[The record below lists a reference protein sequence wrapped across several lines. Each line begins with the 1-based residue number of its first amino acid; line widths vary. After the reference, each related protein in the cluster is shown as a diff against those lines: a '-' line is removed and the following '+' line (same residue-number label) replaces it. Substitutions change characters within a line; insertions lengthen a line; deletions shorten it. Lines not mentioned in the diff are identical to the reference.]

1 MNLKKKIKQE
11 LLNEQFSIGNY
22 DCHHFV
28 LCDQPLYQ
36 GQHVLTPFVPN
47 AWPGWPATNNV
58 GYGQYFSQASTN
70 FWNAVGSPSQFEVV
84 KVNATANSM
93 GSPTQTSDLCW
104 KYIGNYAC
112 YNGGTFYWDSVNSV
126 SPIIN
131 AGPNSCTDC
140 ANLASPVMGC
150 TDSQAL
156 NYDPSATQDDG
167 SCDYGFICESTW
179 FIMTGRRDKN
189 IGKECIP
196 GNSQNPGTFGTLQD
210 CESDCGPR
218 RAPGDK
224 NKTIQPFAPDLQSK
238 KGIEVDGNDLDLEKE
253 PIRKKIKEELE
264 NFDDTIGQVEFQ
276 DELVT
281 LSSSERAQLRD
292 MLEDVMDDKRKLEE
306 VFDYKGIPE
315 LKAQGVF
322 GKMFKWLKRYLTDKA
337 TTYLINASAEE
348 TKDTIELIKV
358 MDPNDMTGIFDPKAI
373 YLGGAIDFAKDALG
387 WRTQMEEYFGENHV
401 VKDERMTKLVL
412 TGEWDTKGIS
422 VPAILNPLR
431 AETVREEDDEFNDL
445 FGKWKKDSLTDD
457 EMQTF
462 REKIRQNII
471 LQDLRMLDICDTNLL
486 RYDGKAGAG
495 TLGEAQISALKNQQI
510 FLWVTDGMKISNVS
524 PWLLPAVT
532 KICVDDE
539 IWELLKH
546 FK

>member
-1 MNLKKKIKQE
+1 MNLKKI
-11 LLNEQFSIGNY
+11 
-22 DCHHFV
+22 
-28 LCDQPLYQ
+28 
-36 GQHVLTPFVPN
+36 
-47 AWPGWPATNNV
+47 
-58 GYGQYFSQASTN
+58 
-70 FWNAVGSPSQFEVV
+70 
-84 KVNATANSM
+84 
-93 GSPTQTSDLCW
+93 
-104 KYIGNYAC
+104 
-112 YNGGTFYWDSVNSV
+112 
-126 SPIIN
+126 
-131 AGPNSCTDC
+131 
-140 ANLASPVMGC
+140 
-150 TDSQAL
+150 
-156 NYDPSATQDDG
+156 
-167 SCDYGFICESTW
+167 
-179 FIMTGRRDKN
+179 
-189 IGKECIP
+189 
-196 GNSQNPGTFGTLQD
+196 
-210 CESDCGPR
+210 
-218 RAPGDK
+218 
-224 NKTIQPFAPDLQSK
+224 
-238 KGIEVDGNDLDLEKE
+238 
-253 PIRKKIKEELE
+253 IKEELALCYTEGSDGHWKRCLCGSNTEKCKKEGPDWGPGSTQVYSNEIAKDTTHYNQNGNIKRHGSIEGKVETQQGLEDVVQDGGVGCMNTWDCEEWETCYDNECVADVQNAQQRTRMNERIKEELNRLEDMDYHNTPDMEKDISRDEIE

-281 LSSSERAQLRD
+281 LSSTERSQLRD
-292 MLEDVMDDKRKLEE
+292 MLEDAMDDKRKLEE

-358 MDPNDMTGIFDPKAI
+358 MDPNDMTGVFEPKAI
-373 YLGGAIDFAKDALG
+373 YLGGAIDFATDALA

-401 VKDERMTKLVL
+401 VKDERMAKLVL

-422 VPAILNPLR
+422 APAILNPLR
-431 AETVREEDDEFNDL
+431 AETVREEDSEFTDL

-532 KICVDDE
+532 KICIDDE
-539 IWELLKH
+539 IWELIKH
-546 FK
+546 FR

>member
-1 MNLKKKIKQE
+1 MNLK
-11 LLNEQFSIGNY
+11 
-22 DCHHFV
+22 
-28 LCDQPLYQ
+28 
-36 GQHVLTPFVPN
+36 
-47 AWPGWPATNNV
+47 
-58 GYGQYFSQASTN
+58 
-70 FWNAVGSPSQFEVV
+70 
-84 KVNATANSM
+84 
-93 GSPTQTSDLCW
+93 
-104 KYIGNYAC
+104 
-112 YNGGTFYWDSVNSV
+112 
-126 SPIIN
+126 
-131 AGPNSCTDC
+131 
-140 ANLASPVMGC
+140 
-150 TDSQAL
+150 
-156 NYDPSATQDDG
+156 
-167 SCDYGFICESTW
+167 
-179 FIMTGRRDKN
+179 R
-189 IGKECIP
+189 
-196 GNSQNPGTFGTLQD
+196 
-210 CESDCGPR
+210 
-218 RAPGDK
+218 
-224 NKTIQPFAPDLQSK
+224 
-238 KGIEVDGNDLDLEKE
+238 
-253 PIRKKIKEELE
+253 KIKEELNRLEDMDYHNTPDMEKDISRDEIE

-281 LSSSERAQLRD
+281 LSSTERSQLRD
-292 MLEDVMDDKRKLEE
+292 MLEDAMDDKRKLEE
-306 VFDYKGIPE
+306 AFDYKGIPE

-387 WRTQMEEYFGENHV
+387 WRTAMERYFGENHV
-401 VKDERMTKLVL
+401 VKDERMAKLVL

-422 VPAILNPLR
+422 EPAILNPMR
-431 AETVREEDDEFNDL
+431 AETVREEDEEFTDL

-457 EMQTF
+457 EMQSF

-532 KICVDDE
+532 KICIDDE

>member
-1 MNLKKKIKQE
+1 MELKKRIRESIKQLMTE
-11 LLNEQFSIGNY
+11 EDTGMGSQSVKVTPCRYGPYVGPSVNQFGDTVGYPPGVGFISTHGTNQFGLAFSIDG
-22 DCHHFV
+22 V
-28 LCDQPLYQ
+28 GPQVGDQFIYSVQPW
-36 GQHVLTPFVPN
+36 PN
-47 AWPGWPATNNV
+47 L
-58 GYGQYFSQASTN
+58 
-70 FWNAVGSPSQFEVV
+70 
-84 KVNATANSM
+84 VNAYGDHGPICVEVIEINGVASLDPN
-93 GSPTQTSDLCW
+93 
-104 KYIGNYAC
+104 KNY
-112 YNGGTFYWDSVNSV
+112 
-126 SPIIN
+126 P
-131 AGPNSCTDC
+131 SCTC
-140 ANLASPVMGC
+140 
-150 TDSQAL
+150 
-156 NYDPSATQDDG
+156 PSAP
-167 SCDYGFICESTW
+167 SKF
-179 FIMTGRRDKN
+179 DK
-189 IGKECIP
+189 P
-196 GNSQNPGTFGTLQD
+196 
-210 CESDCGPR
+210 
-218 RAPGDK
+218 
-224 NKTIQPFAPDLQSK
+224 TIT
-238 KGIEVDGNDLDLEKE
+238 
-253 PIRKKIKEELE
+253 RKKIKEELNRLEDMDYHNTPDMEKDISRDEIE

-306 VFDYKGIPE
+306 AFDYKGIPE

-387 WRTQMEEYFGENHV
+387 WRTAMERYFGENHV
-401 VKDERMTKLVL
+401 VKDERMAKLVL

-422 VPAILNPLR
+422 EPAILNPMR
-431 AETVREEDDEFNDL
+431 AETVREEDEEFTDL

-457 EMQTF
+457 EMQSF

-532 KICVDDE
+532 KICIDDE